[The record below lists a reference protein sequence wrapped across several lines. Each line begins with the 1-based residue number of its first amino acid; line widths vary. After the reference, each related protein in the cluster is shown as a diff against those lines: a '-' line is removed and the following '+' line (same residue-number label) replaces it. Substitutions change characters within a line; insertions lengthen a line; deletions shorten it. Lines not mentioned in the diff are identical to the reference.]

1 MESKFRSAVCSLNSK
16 FVHSSLAAWYL
27 AAAVKET
34 CGDMVSCKVIEGTI
48 NESSDVLLERL
59 SQEMPDLLG
68 FSCYIW
74 NITKIMELAP
84 ELKRRFPTVK
94 FVLGGPEVS
103 YRAADLLRSFPW
115 IDYVLSGEGELP
127 FAKLAEALSRGE
139 DPENIPG
146 LCFRKADG
154 IVETS
159 PFLPNTEPPC
169 PYSEDYFRALNG
181 RIAYLETSRGCPFS
195 CAFCLSGRCGG
206 VRFFPIARA
215 KREILFLANS
225 GTQTVKLVDR
235 TFNANRERAMEL
247 WRFVIEQHGV
257 GIPEG
262 VCFHFEI
269 AGDLLDDEE
278 IALLGTAPK
287 GSIQLEIGLQSFNRQ
302 TLAAVTR
309 KTDLEKLQKNIL
321 ALLAPRNI
329 HIHIDLIAGLP
340 YEDLPSF
347 IDSFNRAFSLRP
359 DMLQLGFLK
368 LLPGAPMRENPVD
381 YPCRFHRHPP
391 YEVTET
397 PWMSERALQSLHRT
411 EDALERLYN
420 SGRFRRTVDYLLA
433 ETDEVDAYGLFRCFG
448 EEMAGRDLTNI
459 PLDDFTE
466 LACAYFSGL
475 PGADPD
481 RLKDAMLIDRLS
493 TISGGKLPEFLK
505 KKDPDIKKIRR
516 EIEQR
521 PGLEQK
527 VGVRRGF
534 ALFFSEKKAAVVDYT
549 GKDPV
554 TGEYP
559 VTVVPYE

>member
-1 MESKFRSAVCSLNSK
+1 MESKYRTAVCSLSSK

-27 AAAVKET
+27 SAAVKET
-34 CGDMVSCKVIEGTI
+34 CGDTVSCGVIEGTI
-48 NESSDVLLERL
+48 NESGDAILDRL
-59 SQEMPDLLG
+59 SQQIPDLLG

-74 NITKIMELAP
+74 NITTIMELAP
-84 ELKRRFPTVK
+84 ELKRRFPETK
-94 FVLGGPEVS
+94 LVLGGPEVS
-103 YRAADLLRSFPW
+103 YRAAELLKSSPW
-115 IDYVLSGEGELP
+115 IDYILSGEGELP

-139 DPENIPG
+139 DPEGIPG
-146 LCFRKADG
+146 LCFRKANG
-154 IVETS
+154 IVEAA
-159 PFLPNTEPPC
+159 PFLPDTEPPC
-169 PYSEDYFRALNG
+169 PYSEDYLRALNG

-206 VRFFPIARA
+206 VRFFPVARA

-225 GTQTVKLVDR
+225 GARTVKLVDR
-235 TFNANRERAMEL
+235 TFNANRERAMEI
-247 WRFVIEQHGV
+247 WRFVIEQQGL

-269 AGDLLDDEE
+269 AGDLLDDEAV
-278 IALLGTAPK
+278 ALLNTAPK

-302 TLAAVTR
+302 TLSAVMR
-309 KTDLEKLQKNIL
+309 KTDLEKLQRNIL

-347 IDSFNRAFSLRP
+347 IDSFNRAFALRP

-368 LLPGAPMRENPVD
+368 LLHGAPMRENPVD
-381 YPCRFHRHPP
+381 YPCRFDRRPP

-420 SGRFRRTVDYLLA
+420 SGRFRKTVDYLLTEA
-433 ETDEVDAYGLFRCFG
+433 DEVDAYSLFRCFG
-448 EEMAGRDLTNI
+448 EETAARDVSDI
-459 PLDDFTE
+459 SLDDFTE

-475 PGADPD
+475 PGTDPD

-493 TISGGKLPEFLK
+493 TVPGGKLPEFLK

-527 VGVRRGF
+527 TGVRRGF
-534 ALFFSEKKAAVVDYT
+534 ALLFSGREAAVVDYT
-549 GKDPV
+549 GKGPV
-554 TGEYP
+554 TGGYP
-559 VTVVPYE
+559 VRIVPYE

>member
-1 MESKFRSAVCSLNSK
+1 MELKYQTAVCSLNSK

-34 CGDMVSCKVIEGTI
+34 CGDTVSCRVIEGTI
-48 NESSDVLLERL
+48 NESDEAILSRL
-59 SQEMPDLLG
+59 SQEVPDLLG

-74 NITKIMELAP
+74 NITKIMEIAP
-84 ELKRRFPTVK
+84 ELKRRFPAMK
-94 FVLGGPEVS
+94 LVLGGPEVS
-103 YRAADLLRSFPW
+103 YRAGELLKSAPW

-127 FAKLAEALSRGE
+127 FAKLAQALSCGD
-139 DPENIPG
+139 DPEGTPG
-146 LCFRKADG
+146 LCFRKG
-154 IVETS
+154 NSVVEATPYLS
-159 PFLPNTEPPC
+159 ETEPPC
-169 PYSEDYFRALNG
+169 PYSEDYLRALGG

-206 VRFFPIARA
+206 VRFFSIARA

-235 TFNANRERAMEL
+235 TFNANRERAMEI

-257 GIPEG
+257 GIPDG
-262 VCFHFEI
+262 ICFHFEI
-269 AGDLLDDEE
+269 AGDLLDDDA

-287 GSIQLEIGLQSFNRQ
+287 GSIQLEIGLQSFNRR
-302 TLAAVTR
+302 TLSAVTR
-309 KTDLEKLQKNIL
+309 KTDLEELQKNIL
-321 ALLAPRNI
+321 ALLAPHNI

-340 YEDLPSF
+340 YEDMPSF

-368 LLPGAPMRENPVD
+368 LLPGAPMRESPVD
-381 YPCRFHRHPP
+381 YPCRFDKHPP

-397 PWMSERALQSLHRT
+397 PWMSERALQSLRRT

-420 SGRFRRTVDYLLA
+420 SGRFRRSTDYLLA
-433 ETDEVDAYGLFRCFG
+433 EADEMDAYTLFRCFG
-448 EEMAGRDLTNI
+448 EEMAARDVSNI
-459 PLDDFTE
+459 SLDDFTE
-466 LACAYFSGL
+466 LAYAYFSGL

-481 RLKDAMLIDRLS
+481 RLKDALLIDRLA
-493 TISGGKLPEFLK
+493 TVPGGKLPEFLK
-505 KKDPDIKKIRR
+505 KKNPDIKKIRR

-527 VGVRRGF
+527 NGIRRGF
-534 ALFFSEKKAAVVDYT
+534 ALLFSEPGAALVDYME
-549 GKDPV
+549 KDPV
-554 TGEYP
+554 SGGYP
-559 VTVVPYE
+559 VKLVPCG